1 MSDQSKIKAKIAALL
16 AKANGT
22 DNEHEREAFMAK
34 AQKLLEEHQLSMG
47 DMIDGDDPVIHSKGM
62 DADGK
67 WIPSWHRHI
76 FRALGH
82 LYGCESVHV
91 TSGMMKDGRYKDT
104 WRQELVGRESAII
117 TTELM
122 WPWIKSEIMRIGR
135 DLAKESG
142 LPASREQRSVANA
155 LEQRIWQLVR
165 ANKPKKNDTRIS
177 AKNALV
183 TIDRVKQVMDAHYG
197 ELSSGRGTSR
207 TSGAAAR
214 EAAKG
219 IGLHRQAGAASTPRL
234 GGR

>member
-34 AQKLLEEHQLSMG
+34 AQAMLEEHQLSTG
-47 DMIDGDDPVIHSKGM
+47 DMIDGDDPVRHDKGL
-62 DADGK
+62 DSEGK
-67 WIPSWHRHI
+67 WVPSWHRHV
-76 FRALGH
+76 FRALAH
-82 LYGCESVHV
+82 LYGCESVHCP
-91 TSGMMKDGRYKDT
+91 GYGKQ

-165 ANKPKKNDTRIS
+165 ANQPKKNDTRIS